1 MSSSQ
6 LLLAISNPP
15 DMISNGIILKCYRRV
30 SHKKSSSKS
39 NRRFLNFKRYHSN
52 IVIKLLK
59 LELEN
64 EPAQNKKVSFYKYNT
79 ICLTNF
85 LKTNLTEFAVVW
97 VKKHKKAGF
106 LSPISSKITLTKE
119 RERRKQR
126 SEGKERRKRE
136 ESNGR
141 TLGFY
146 NSYFGDGF
154 WPKKKNGRTEKVH
167 LAVKRFQKSGLMYI
181 IVTWVK
187 EICGYGTISRTALS
201 DSPWEEP
208 NKIWKTCVIYI
219 YYLRYQQPCTG
230 HLAESKAHLQ
240 TRLASRIVW
249 RQSFSWYKTMR
260 QLQAPMQSSVA
271 LDAHVI
277 RYQPVK
283 CNNSWSGH

>member
-1 MSSSQ
+1 
-6 LLLAISNPP
+6 
-15 DMISNGIILKCYRRV
+15 MISNGINLKCYRRV

-52 IVIKLLK
+52 IVNKRLK

-85 LKTNLTEFAVVW
+85 LKTNLTEFAVIW

-119 RERRKQR
+119 KERRKQR

-141 TLGFY
+141 ILGFY

-154 WPKKKNGRTEKVH
+154 WPKKKTVGLKRSIWRLSVFKNPAWCILLLPEWKKFVVTELFPAQHSVTVPGKN
-167 LAVKRFQKSGLMYI
+167 LTRYGKRVWFTFITSDINNHVLGIWPSQK
-181 IVTWVK
+181 
-187 EICGYGTISRTALS
+187 
-201 DSPWEEP
+201 P
-208 NKIWKTCVIYI
+208 IY
-219 YYLRYQQPCTG
+219 RR
-230 HLAESKAHLQ
+230 A
-240 TRLASRIVW
+240 
-249 RQSFSWYKTMR
+249 
-260 QLQAPMQSSVA
+260 
-271 LDAHVI
+271 
-277 RYQPVK
+277 
-283 CNNSWSGH
+283 